1 MVRNVNP
8 DPYRELADDD
18 WWHAETLDIGSDEVL
33 SPEQRRRFRERGFV
47 VVENLWPAELMARA
61 VDEARSLHP
70 AERILANAKNAHGG
84 FSEMPWFRGD
94 EKAADA
100 ALNQMSL
107 HPRALAAA
115 ASLIECEPIDLRISQ
130 SHVIAKVGHPAT
142 RDEGDRI
149 TIEGDQDIH
158 VDYGNNTLL
167 VPPRTSS
174 PEAVACLCYY
184 ADVDEAGGAT
194 HFCPAD
200 AEELTSYEPT
210 TFNPP
215 NFVAGTKNGS
225 AGNATG
231 PRAPERVERR
241 YRDEKPIRFRVGTCV
256 LYRLDAWHRGTPVAL
271 ERVRHTHHHVWRH
284 KNAEWISWQSFSW
297 PMASIP
303 TRYLAELSV
312 AQRATL
318 GFAAPGDTYWTDET
332 VDAVGRRYP
341 EMDMTPYRDAL
352 RNRG

>member
-8 DPYRELADDD
+8 DPYRELTDDD
-18 WWHAETLDIGSDEVL
+18 WWHPEPLDVASAQVL
-33 SPEQRRRFRERGFV
+33 DAEQRRRFRERGFV
-47 VVENLWPAELMARA
+47 VVKNLWPAELMERA
-61 VDEARSLHP
+61 VTEARSLHP
-70 AERILANAKNAHGG
+70 ADEILARAKSTRGG

-94 EKAADA
+94 EKSADA

-130 SHVIAKVGHPAT
+130 SHVIAKVGYPEQRADDD
-142 RDEGDRI
+142 DEI
-149 TIEGDQDIH
+149 AIEGDQDIH

-167 VPPRTSS
+167 VPPRTRA

-184 ADVDEAGGAT
+184 ADVDDAGGAT

-200 AEELTSYEPT
+200 STELTSYSPE

-215 NFVAGTKNGS
+215 NFVAGTRNGS
-225 AGNATG
+225 ASTATG
-231 PRAPERVERR
+231 PRAAERVARR
-241 YRDEKPIRFRVGTCV
+241 YRDEKPIRYDAGTCV
-256 LYRLDAWHRGTPVAL
+256 LYRLDAWHRGTPIAL
-271 ERVRHTHHHVWRH
+271 NRVRHTHHHVWRH
-284 KNAEWISWQSFSW
+284 KNAEWISWQSFSL

-318 GFAAPGDTYWTDET
+318 GFAAPGDTYWTEET

-341 EMDMTPYRDAL
+341 EMDMTPYRNAL
-352 RNRG
+352 PRG